1 MKQYQWGILGLG
13 DIANAFADE
22 ALESGPQSAPTGAK
36 LSGNR
41 TEAHGSIAMRF
52 F

>member
-1 MKQYQWGILGLG
+1 VISQAEGP
-13 DIANAFADE
+13 APDE